1 MSGLRARLAGVSYA
15 RTAFL
20 LLIILALIA
29 AVRGPNLFT
38 SSGMGGAIASAAP
51 LILAAMAI
59 TPIVMSGRG
68 DVNLAIGPL
77 IGFVNVVL
85 IQFLIN
91 KGYDAPMKLI
101 LGALVIGIVVQ
112 TALGLIGV
120 VLRVEPII
128 VALGGYL
135 VLAGLNLVIMP
146 RPGGVTPEWLTSWA
160 SGRSIFS
167 PVLGVLIVAC
177 ILWYLFTR
185 TALYRN
191 VRLSGA
197 DERAAYVSGV
207 PTGAMHVVAHAV
219 GGFFAGL
226 AGLCFTALIGSGDPN
241 QGTTYTLLAVTALVL
256 GGTSLA
262 GGSGGMTGSAIA
274 AIDIFLISYVLSTF
288 NLGSISAYV
297 NQFVYGFVL
306 ILAIVTALYTARRR
320 NRFPARARKVTKVT
334 EPSTTGSAS

>member
-120 VLRVEPII
+120 VL
-128 VALGGYL
+128 
-135 VLAGLNLVIMP
+135 
-146 RPGGVTPEWLTSWA
+146 
-160 SGRSIFS
+160 
-167 PVLGVLIVAC
+167 
-177 ILWYLFTR
+177 
-185 TALYRN
+185 
-191 VRLSGA
+191 
-197 DERAAYVSGV
+197 
-207 PTGAMHVVAHAV
+207 
-219 GGFFAGL
+219 
-226 AGLCFTALIGSGDPN
+226 
-241 QGTTYTLLAVTALVL
+241 
-256 GGTSLA
+256 
-262 GGSGGMTGSAIA
+262 
-274 AIDIFLISYVLSTF
+274 
-288 NLGSISAYV
+288 
-297 NQFVYGFVL
+297 
-306 ILAIVTALYTARRR
+306 
-320 NRFPARARKVTKVT
+320 
-334 EPSTTGSAS
+334 